1 MEVRDLPTLNAILNF
16 IAAVLLTFGFVSIKR
31 RLISRHRAFMI
42 SAVVVSAMFL
52 ISYLIYHAHVGSVPY
67 QHYNWTRIVYFAIL
81 IPHVVLAAVMV
92 PFILAALWYAFRGSF
107 TKHARI
113 TKWLWPVWMFVS
125 VSGVVV
131 YLMLYHY

>member
-1 MEVRDLPTLNAILNF
+1 MEVRDLPTLNAILNL
-16 IAAVLLTFGFVSIKR
+16 IAGILLTLGFVSIKR
-31 RLISRHRAFMI
+31 RLITRHRAFMI
-42 SAVVVSAMFL
+42 SAVVVSALFL
-52 ISYLIYHAHVGSVPY
+52 ISYLIYHAQVGSVPY
-67 QHYNWTRIVYFAIL
+67 QHYNWTRIVYFSIL

-107 TKHARI
+107 AKHTRI
-113 TKWLWPVWMFVS
+113 TRWLWPVWMFVS

>member
-1 MEVRDLPTLNAILNF
+1 MEIRDLPTLNAILNF
-16 IAAVLLTFGFVSIKR
+16 IAAVLLSLGFVSIRR

-42 SAVVVSAMFL
+42 SAVVFSALFL
-52 ISYLIYHAHVGSVPY
+52 ISYLIYHANVGSIPY

-107 TKHARI
+107 TKHTRI
-113 TKWLWPVWMFVS
+113 TRWLWPVWVFVS
-125 VSGVVV
+125 VSGVIV